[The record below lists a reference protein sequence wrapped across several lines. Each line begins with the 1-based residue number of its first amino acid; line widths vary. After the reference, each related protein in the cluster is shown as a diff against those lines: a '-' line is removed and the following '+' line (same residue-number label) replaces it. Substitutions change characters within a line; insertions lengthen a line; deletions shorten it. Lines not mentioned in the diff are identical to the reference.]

1 MKKIERRDFLKMAG
15 GAVCGGLVGTTFSG
29 APFLGFQWL
38 VEWSQDQY
46 VPPRGEE
53 KFANSVC
60 QLCGSNITVR
70 KIGQRAVKVE
80 TANSGC
86 PLCQA
91 MLQLLYHP
99 ERIQQPLKRVGSKG
113 SGKFKPVTWEEA
125 VKDVSDAIAKLRS
138 ENKAQMIAAVNSAH
152 NTVPNLLME
161 RLVMAA
167 GSKHVYSDSCFCAL
181 SRSAV
186 ALTQNT
192 EGSIDYD
199 LENADFVLSFGA
211 RLFEGWGNPA
221 RMNKVLLEW
230 KKNNVK
236 FIQVDTLCTRTA
248 SMADSWIPVKPGTE
262 SYLALGIA
270 HQLIMNHGKSTNLA
284 DLWRWSGLNEFAP
297 DKVAAVTGVPAAKI
311 SEIAKEFV
319 QSRKAVAVAGR
330 GGQCVSSSVAEIA
343 AVQALNALI
352 AHLGKDGNAYIKAAP
367 SIPVAAQYDDIAKA
381 GQNASRV
388 AKGLDDFIKNGEK
401 VELLFLNESNPVFSS
416 VYGADLAKKMKDIPM
431 VVAFGT
437 LINDSANYADYIF
450 PTLTVMEVPTAQG
463 AAVTAPRYKSKHGGD
478 IILDI
483 AKKTDKVKD
492 AFPWADV
499 KEVAALIREGQRRGV
514 GNFTISTDV
523 LKKHFT
529 DLKKMMDESAGEF
542 PLVMI
547 PFEIPFV
554 GDGKSLAFP
563 YVLKG
568 LGSETYSAERL
579 RVQMNPETA
588 REQGVSDGS
597 NIYISSKRGEI
608 GKVKVLLTKTVAP
621 GVIAVPMGFGHI
633 ALTKYGNEKGVNPR
647 EIMSNAIDAESG
659 TADWWYTRVKLS

>member
-46 VPPRGEE
+46 VPTRGEE

-60 QLCGSNITVR
+60 HLCGSNITVR

-125 VKDVSDAIAKLRS
+125 VKDVSDAITKLRS
-138 ENKAQMIAAVNSAH
+138 ENKAQMIAAVNGAH

-167 GSKHVYSDSCFCAL
+167 GSKHVYTEPCFCNL
-181 SRSAV
+181 SKSAV
-186 ALTQNT
+186 AATQNA
-192 EGSIDYD
+192 EGTIDYD
-199 LENADFVLSFGA
+199 LENADYVISFGA
-211 RLFEGWGNPA
+211 RLFEGWGNSA

-230 KKNNVK
+230 KKKNVK
-236 FIQVDTLCTRTA
+236 FVQVDTLCTRTA
-248 SMADSWIPVKPGTE
+248 SMADSWVPVKPGTE

-270 HQLIMNHGKSTNLA
+270 HQLIMNHGKSSNLSE
-284 DLWRWSGLNEFAP
+284 LSRWSGINEFSP
-297 DKVAAVTGVPAAKI
+297 DKVSAITGVPAEKI
-311 SEIAKEFV
+311 AEIAKEFV
-319 QSRKAVAVAGR
+319 KYRKAVAVAGR

-352 AHLGKDGNAYIKAAP
+352 AHLGKDGNAFIKACP
-367 SIPVAAQYDDIAKA
+367 SIPAGVQYDDIAKA
-381 GQNASRV
+381 GHNNTRV

-401 VELLFLNESNPVFSS
+401 VELLFLNESNPVFNS
-416 VYGADLAKKMKDIPM
+416 VYGADFVNKMKDMPM

-437 LINDSANYADYIF
+437 LINDSAKYADYIF
-450 PTLTVMEVPTAQG
+450 PTLTIMEVPTAQG
-463 AAVTAPRYKSKHGGD
+463 NAVAAPRYTSKHGGD

-483 AKKTDKVKD
+483 ARKTEKVKD
-492 AFPWADV
+492 AFPWTGVRD
-499 KEVAALIREGQRRGV
+499 VAAIVRDGQTRGV
-514 GNFTISTDV
+514 GNFSISTDL

-529 DLKKMMDESAGEF
+529 ELKKAMEESAQEY

-554 GDGKSLAFP
+554 GDGRSLAFP

-568 LGSETYSAERL
+568 LGHETYSAERL
-579 RVQMNPETA
+579 YVQMNPETA

-621 GVIAVPMGFGHI
+621 GVIAMPMGFGHA
-633 ALTKYGNEKGVNPR
+633 ALTKYGSEKGVNPR
-647 EIMSNAIDAESG
+647 EIMNNAIDAESG